1 MAKSL
6 YSSGRSEGIAP
17 RIAIVTPVQ
26 VGIIVAIAMLLCVDW
41 AIGAYRARVAT
52 RTDTAVSV
60 PGNCPQSADT
70 FDSRRAACLRRRWS
84 AMRDMKPWPDASA
97 NALLEDCLRSARGDI
112 VVPFKPNTCSDQKTV
127 SRPPRPQ
134 D

>member
-17 RIAIVTPVQ
+17 KITVVTPVQ
-26 VGIIVAIAMLLCVDW
+26 AGIIAAIVLLLGVDW
-41 AIGAYRARVAT
+41 AIGAYRARAA
-52 RTDTAVSV
+52 RADTVVSV
-60 PGNCPQSADT
+60 PENCPQSADT

-84 AMRDMKPWPDASA
+84 AMRDMRPWPDASQD
-97 NALLEDCLRSARGDI
+97 ALLEDCLRSARGDV
-112 VVPFKPNTCSDQKTV
+112 VVPFKPNTCGDRGMV
-127 SRPPRPQ
+127 SPPPRPQ